1 MPKISDESEEKI
13 NFNSS
18 NYPNLFNPTTK
29 INYSI
34 PETGL
39 VLIKVYDMLGK
50 EIGTLVNEKKPSGH
64 HEVEFD
70 GRSLPSGIYFYSINY
85 NNQILTRKMILLK

>member
-1 MPKISDESEEKI
+1 
-13 NFNSS
+13 
-18 NYPNLFNPTTK
+18 
-29 INYSI
+29 
-34 PETGL
+34 
-39 VLIKVYDMLGK
+39 MLGK